1 MDVLLIVSHGIILS
15 LCILYLI
22 YVTAFGRALSFRRM
36 LQSLVV
42 PENEN
47 NVDVNVDV
55 NVDNDINGNIGNE
68 TTTTTTTTNEIGN
81 DNCSHVRNSRP
92 KHEYSN
98 DEVNENR
105 TDKSNEKNYA
115 KRLPRDSGTL
125 NSFSYLI
132 SNPLI
137 IAQGHRVQRL
147 DVRNQLKHGVRHL
160 HTDISLVS
168 PNDVSANVDGRLRT
182 LTCSNFTFVPFINVN
197 NWSTNYN
204 LLDVIDQ
211 LYDYSRELLDTVS
224 IWIDRIVL
232 SGRDRIVL
240 SGRVECTKDNR
251 AKCDRFLYESTVCAI
266 RDYIRS
272 LSSGDK
278 FLIIRERNEKTRD
291 VFAMFRR
298 VMFKRDNTVASS
310 FVTKE
315 PRVRWYLRLE

>member
-22 YVTAFGRALSFRRM
+22 YVTAFGKALSFRRM
-36 LQSLVV
+36 LRALVV
-42 PENEN
+42 SENEN
-47 NVDVNVDV
+47 NVDVN
-55 NVDNDINGNIGNE
+55 INGNINNE
-68 TTTTTTTTNEIGN
+68 TTTNEIRN
-81 DNCSHVRNSRP
+81 DNCSHVKNNRR
-92 KHEYSN
+92 KHEYNN

-160 HTDISLVS
+160 HTNISLVS
-168 PNDVSANVDGRLRT
+168 PDDVSANVDGRLRT
-182 LTCSNFTFVPFINVN
+182 LTCLNLTVVPFINVN
-197 NWSTNYN
+197 NWLTNYN

-211 LYDYSRELLDTVS
+211 LYDYSRELSDTVS

-232 SGRDRIVL
+232 SGR
-240 SGRVECTKDNR
+240 VECTKNNR
-251 AKCDRFLYESTVCAI
+251 AKCDRFFYESTVRAI

-272 LSSGDK
+272 LSCGDK
-278 FLIIRERNEKTRD
+278 FLIVRERNEKTRD
-291 VFAMFRR
+291 VFDTFRR
-298 VMFKRDNTVASS
+298 VMSKRDNTVASS
-310 FVTKE
+310 FVTNE
-315 PRVRWYLRLE
+315 PRVTWYLRLE

>member
-22 YVTAFGRALSFRRM
+22 YVTAFGKALSFRRM
-36 LQSLVV
+36 LRALVV
-42 PENEN
+42 SENEN
-47 NVDVNVDV
+47 NVDVN
-55 NVDNDINGNIGNE
+55 
-68 TTTTTTTTNEIGN
+68 NEIGN
-81 DNCSHVRNSRP
+81 DNCSHVKNNRR

-160 HTDISLVS
+160 HTNISLVS
-168 PNDVSANVDGRLRT
+168 PDDVSANVDGRLRT
-182 LTCSNFTFVPFINVN
+182 LTCLNLTVVPFINVN
-197 NWSTNYN
+197 NWLTNYN

-211 LYDYSRELLDTVS
+211 LYDYSRELSDTVS

-232 SGRDRIVL
+232 SGR
-240 SGRVECTKDNR
+240 VECTKNNR
-251 AKCDRFLYESTVCAI
+251 AKCDRFFYESTVRAI

-272 LSSGDK
+272 LSCGDK
-278 FLIIRERNEKTRD
+278 FLIVRERNEKTRD
-291 VFAMFRR
+291 VFDTFRR
-298 VMFKRDNTVASS
+298 VMSKRDNTVASS
-310 FVTKE
+310 FVTNE
-315 PRVRWYLRLE
+315 PRVTWYLRLE